1 MRKYII
7 YAPNVGSGGGLILLR
22 DFLTKWPSECRAFA
36 ILDQRATQAFPHFN
50 NMEIHWAQSTV
61 GGRIRAEQ
69 TLSKLAEDDDVVLC
83 FHNLPPLFRSKAK
96 VLCYVQN
103 ANLVGLIPTKHL
115 SGWVRMRYAVERFIA
130 RRFAYRI
137 DRYIVQTP
145 TMARALSYW
154 YTATQ
159 SSRLVPP
166 IDVLPFLAVEETI
179 VEETSALPH
188 KWDFIYVSDGS
199 IHKNHL
205 RLFEAW
211 QLLAKDGLKP
221 SLAVTL
227 HPERDVVLKQQ
238 LAIMTKAHDLNIKD
252 LGQVPHSI
260 ILSEYRNANALM
272 FASYA
277 ESFGIPL
284 LEAQAAGLPI
294 VAAEADFVRDVCR
307 PVQTFNPF
315 SSVSIANA
323 VKRFLNVEQS
333 PIVPISPEKFAQ
345 TLIDIPTERPLG

>member
-36 ILDQRATQAFPHFN
+36 ILDQRATQAFPDFN
-50 NMEIHWAQSTV
+50 NLDIYWAQSTV

-83 FHNLPPLFRSKAK
+83 FHNLPPLFPSKAK
-96 VLCYVQN
+96 VWCYVQN

-159 SSRLVPP
+159 SNRLVPP
-166 IDVLPFLAVEETI
+166 IDVLPFLAIDETI
-179 VEETSALPH
+179 VEETSAHRH

-199 IHKNHL
+199 IHKNHF

-238 LAIMTKAHDLNIKD
+238 LATMTKAHDLNIQD
-252 LGQVPHSI
+252 LGQIPHSI
-260 ILSEYRNANALM
+260 ILS
-272 FASYA
+272 
-277 ESFGIPL
+277 
-284 LEAQAAGLPI
+284 
-294 VAAEADFVRDVCR
+294 
-307 PVQTFNPF
+307 
-315 SSVSIANA
+315 
-323 VKRFLNVEQS
+323 
-333 PIVPISPEKFAQ
+333 
-345 TLIDIPTERPLG
+345 